1 MTEMHRRLCAG
12 FWAGSRA
19 ALLAA
24 GLAALL
30 AGCGATNPATGRS
43 QYTPFLSPAKEK
55 KLGATEHP
63 KILAEFGGA
72 YDDPALAAYVEA
84 IGRAVAAKS
93 ELPAD
98 GFTVTLLNTPMV
110 NAFALPGGYVYV
122 TRGLLALAN
131 SEAEIAGVLA
141 HEIGHVTARHTAERY
156 NRAVGGGLL
165 ATAVGVITGNKAV
178 AGLAQLGAQGWLAG
192 FSRDQEYE
200 ADSLGIRYMSRAGYQ
215 PMAQAELLQS
225 LGNHDRLQKRLNP
238 GLEGGP
244 SFLAT
249 HPQTPDRVRR
259 AIRAARAAG
268 AAGDAPLRRDAY
280 LDRIDGMVFG
290 DHPDLGL
297 VRGRR
302 FSHPVM
308 RFTFEVPEGFRL
320 TNGQRAVV
328 AEGPDNALIV
338 FDGEDDA
345 ELARRVPDMA
355 SYLTRH
361 WGQKAVLDGVA
372 PIQIGGLAA
381 ATASTRLNTRGGP
394 MDARLVAIRF
404 GPDRIYRLLMVTPP
418 ELTDRLATDLKRV
431 TYSFRRLRP
440 AEAAALKPRRVRVV
454 TVRRG
459 DTRATLARRMRV
471 EAEPEAWFDT
481 LNALAADARLDP
493 GQRVKIVAY

>member
-1 MTEMHRRLCAG
+1 MTALHRRLWVG
-12 FWAGSRA
+12 LRA
-19 ALLAA
+19 VALAA
-24 GLAALL
+24 GLAVLL

-43 QYTPFLSPAKEK
+43 QFTPFLSPAKEK
-55 KLGATEHP
+55 QLGATEHP

-72 YDDPALAAYVEA
+72 YDDPALVAYVDA
-84 IGRAVAAKS
+84 VGRAVAAQS

-131 SEAEIAGVLA
+131 SEAELAGVLA

-156 NRAVGGGLL
+156 NRAIGGGLL
-165 ATAVGVITGNKAV
+165 ATAVGVLTGNETA
-178 AGLAQLGAQGWLAG
+178 AGLAQLGAQAWLAG

-200 ADSLGIRYMSRAGYQ
+200 ADSLGVRYMSRAGYQ
-215 PMAQAELLQS
+215 PLAQADLLQS

-238 GLEGGP
+238 GLKSGP

-259 AIRAARAAG
+259 AIREARATG
-268 AAGDAPLRRDAY
+268 APGEAPHGRDAY

-290 DHPDLGL
+290 DHPDQGL

-302 FSHPVM
+302 FSHPVV

-320 TNGQRAVV
+320 SNGQQAVV
-328 AEGPDNALIV
+328 AEGPSDALIL
-338 FDGEDDA
+338 FDQEDDTK
-345 ELARRVPDMA
+345 LVGRVPDMA

-361 WGQKAVLDGVA
+361 WGSKTVLQQVE
-372 PIQIGGLAA
+372 PIRINGLAA
-381 ATASTRLNTRGGP
+381 ATARTRLETRGGP

-404 GPDRIYRLLMVTPP
+404 DKERIYRLLMVTPP
-418 ELTDRLATDLKRV
+418 KLTGNLATALRRT
-431 TYSFRRLRP
+431 TYSFRRLSQ
-440 AEAAALKPRRVRVV
+440 AEAAALKPRRIRVV
-454 TVRRG
+454 VVRPG
-459 DTRATLARRMRV
+459 DTRQSLARRMRV
-471 EAEPEAWFDT
+471 EAEPRAWFDT
-481 LNALAADARLDP
+481 LNALAPDARLSP
-493 GQRVKIVAY
+493 GRRVKIVAY